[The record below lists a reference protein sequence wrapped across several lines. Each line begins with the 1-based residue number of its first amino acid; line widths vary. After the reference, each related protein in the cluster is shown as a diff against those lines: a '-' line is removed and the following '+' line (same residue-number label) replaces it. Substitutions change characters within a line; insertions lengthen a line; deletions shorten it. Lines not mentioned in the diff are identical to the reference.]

1 MIMEPVISPWIIYW
15 VCVAGAVRDVAMI
28 ALIISLIT
36 TLVVGI
42 GSFLEGDELLKK
54 IAHISLLVG
63 CVSAVFVI
71 FIPSKDTLLA
81 MLAMQYI
88 TPDNIQM
95 VQGNIV
101 EFIKQI
107 SEAVQNGK

>member
-1 MIMEPVISPWIIYW
+1 
-15 VCVAGAVRDVAMI
+15 
-28 ALIISLIT
+28 
-36 TLVVGI
+36 VVGI

-54 IAHISLLVG
+54 IAHTSFLVG